1 MRPGEPCCPKA
12 KKRAAFDPFPGRWW
26 CSRGPRATFL
36 VVLINVLI
44 AAEDFGRLREITQVL
59 VEFGF
64 KDLVQRMG
72 LLGFLHRAGSVL
84 HWETVRG
91 LEELP
96 APHRVRLAIEKLGPT
111 FVKLGQLLASR
122 GDLLPPEYI
131 DELSHLQSGVGT
143 VPFED
148 LRSQLT
154 QDLGRP
160 PEEVFSDLDI
170 EPFAAGSIGQ
180 VHRAQLPDGRDV
192 ILKIRRPGIEKK
204 VRADLRLLER
214 LAEILEKEVIELRR
228 FRPQV
233 VVRQFSRS
241 LKAELDFSVEA
252 RNTEQIARNLRDSED
267 LVIPEVF
274 GEFSCTRLVVQEFLD
289 GHSAAAWIRG
299 NHPPG
304 LDPERIASIGADTI
318 LRMVFDDG
326 FYHADP
332 HPGNVLFLPEG
343 QVGLLDF
350 GMVGRLSVERRQ
362 QFVLMLAAII
372 DRDEDG
378 LVDTLLEWSDGAE
391 IDIDALAQDCSA
403 FLDRYI
409 GHELKDLDVAG
420 MLRDITSIVREN
432 NLVLPADVAMLIK
445 VFLTL
450 EGLGRRLDPSFSLD
464 EHLEPVARRMIRRV
478 SSPQR
483 IIQSNWKDL
492 RRLMVALPRDLRRLV
507 MRARRG
513 GLRIELDLK
522 RLDDFGQQLDR
533 SANRVTVGLI
543 TAALIVGTSISMTI
557 DSGPMLMGLPVLG
570 LIGFGT
576 SFSIGL
582 MLLWSILRSGH
593 R

>member
-1 MRPGEPCCPKA
+1 
-12 KKRAAFDPFPGRWW
+12 
-26 CSRGPRATFL
+26 
-36 VVLINVLI
+36 VLINVLI